1 MVVEVVIFNHSW
13 DTLSLEPRG
22 FPDTPAVKRGKE
34 EQMVTKF
41 LALSNWKDEVSINW
55 DEEVCVGIDLGINSR
70 GLVLNMLHLWNSIH
84 VEILSW
90 LLDLGLEFRGVI
102 QVEDANLESRLWDR
116 MTSPLKFVKG
126 EISKDR
132 NSALSNLKGQ
142 GERNKQRR
150 LRSHN

>member
-1 MVVEVVIFNHSW
+1 
-13 DTLSLEPRG
+13 
-22 FPDTPAVKRGKE
+22 
-34 EQMVTKF
+34 
-41 LALSNWKDEVSINW
+41 
-55 DEEVCVGIDLGINSR
+55 LGINSR